1 MPSTATTRT
10 VTGLT
15 NDTAYAFRVAAVNG
29 IGTGAYSTASSAVTP
44 VAGDALFASVQLLLP
59 GDTTV
64 NDASAYSR
72 SVTASGAAVSTAQKK
87 YGAGSIAI
95 SGSGQ
100 YLAVTSNAA
109 MNMSGDF
116 VIEFWVRLANATAQG
131 WFMGGPENANGYLMG
146 GFNLTGSGQIWLG
159 GANTTWPLQFGG
171 ASLAN
176 DTWHHIAIARS
187 GSSNR
192 LYVDGSQVG
201 SAITD
206 STSWVVNPTAV
217 WIGSQQAGSSMN
229 GFIDDFRLTVGS
241 ARGMTGATITVPT
254 AAFATRGV
262 YEDPFFESVSLILP
276 MDGTGS
282 TFTDSSLT
290 PKTITANGN
299 ATQSA
304 AQSKWGGKSMYISS
318 ASDYL
323 SFASSADLS
332 FGTGD
337 FVIEGWVYLSSV
349 TAYQFLIGQNQDSGG
364 YMMVA
369 FNYDGNS
376 GTIAMGRSSIGW
388 PVVFSGHG
396 MSANTW
402 HYIAISRTGSTN
414 RCYVNGSKIGSDVTD
429 STDWQSNLMRI
440 GNHIG
445 VQPINGYID
454 DLRLTKGSARG
465 MTGATTPVPTAAF
478 PTS

>member
-15 NDTAYAFRVAAVNG
+15 NGTAYTFRVAAVNG
-29 IGTGAYSTASSAVTP
+29 IGTGAFSTASAAVTP
-44 VAGDALFASVQLLLP
+44 VAGDALFSSVALL
-59 GDTTV
+59 
-64 NDASAYSR
+64 
-72 SVTASGAAVSTAQKK
+72 
-87 YGAGSIAI
+87 
-95 SGSGQ
+95 
-100 YLAVTSNAA
+100 
-109 MNMSGDF
+109 
-116 VIEFWVRLANATAQG
+116 
-131 WFMGGPENANGYLMG
+131 
-146 GFNLTGSGQIWLG
+146 
-159 GANTTWPLQFGG
+159 
-171 ASLAN
+171 
-176 DTWHHIAIARS
+176 
-187 GSSNR
+187 
-192 LYVDGSQVG
+192 
-201 SAITD
+201 
-206 STSWVVNPTAV
+206 
-217 WIGSQQAGSSMN
+217 
-229 GFIDDFRLTVGS
+229 
-241 ARGMTGATITVPT
+241 
-254 AAFATRGV
+254 
-262 YEDPFFESVSLILP
+262 LP
-276 MDGTGS
+276 MDGTGA
-282 TFTDSSLT
+282 TFVDSSPT
-290 PKTITANGN
+290 PKTITAFGD
-299 ATQSA
+299 AAQST

-429 STDWQSNLMRI
+429 STNWQSNLMRI

-465 MTGATTPVPTAAF
+465 YTGSTITVPTAAF